1 MPYLADRLEDPELS
15 VQISAVTAIQKISM
29 INPRL
34 FLVTIPKLFQMMSTK
49 SNWLLIRLVKLL
61 CEMSKVE
68 KRLMPKLTAKFKE
81 MLQNPLAKSVEYEI
95 IRQTFATELNEDAE
109 LFELARQTLLQQFL
123 IVPDPNL
130 TFLGLEALVAL
141 MEQRKLRKQA
151 VEIYSSE
158 RQAVVNLFNS
168 NDQCIQ

>member
-1 MPYLADRLEDPELS
+1 
-15 VQISAVTAIQKISM
+15 M

-68 KRLMPKLTAKFKE
+68 KRLMPKLTSKFKE

-95 IRQTFATELNEDAE
+95 IR
-109 LFELARQTLLQQFL
+109 
-123 IVPDPNL
+123 
-130 TFLGLEALVAL
+130 
-141 MEQRKLRKQA
+141 
-151 VEIYSSE
+151 
-158 RQAVVNLFNS
+158 
-168 NDQCIQ
+168 